1 MNSAVLNPVMDIPV
15 LQDGDRLD
23 RTEFERRYEAM
34 PGVKAELLDGA
45 VYMASPATAFHASP
59 HGDLMGWIVVYKSFT
74 LGVYS
79 GDNGT
84 VRLLDDSEP
93 QPDVQLR
100 IEESCGGQSR
110 IDDDNYVEGAPEWVG
125 EVAYS
130 SKTIDRRVKLP
141 IYERAGILEY
151 LIWNVED
158 AQIDWFILRDGR
170 YERLQAGADGIIR
183 SETFP
188 GLWLDVEAMT
198 RRDMGS
204 VLRVLQKG
212 IDSPEH
218 AQFVSSLASRARKS

>member
-1 MNSAVLNPVMDIPV
+1 MSSATLNPVMDIPV

-23 RTEFERRYEAM
+23 RAEFERRYEAM
-34 PGVKAELLDGA
+34 PGVKAELLDGV
-45 VYMASPATAFHASP
+45 VYMASPATVIHSSP
-59 HGDLMGWIVVYKSFT
+59 HANLVTWIGTYSAFT
-74 LGVYS
+74 QGTDT

-93 QPDVQLR
+93 QPDVHLR
-100 IEESCGGQSR
+100 IAESCGGQSR
-110 IDDDNYVEGAPEWVG
+110 IDEDNYVEGPPEWVG

-158 AQIDWFILRDGR
+158 AQIDWFILRGGR
-170 YERLQAGADGIIR
+170 YEPLQVGADGIIR

-204 VLRVLQKG
+204 VLRVLHRG

-218 AQFVSSLASRARKS
+218 AYFMKRLSAHGQS